1 MHTGL
6 QIMRMA
12 LQARPAL
19 ESFFTADPAARLLL
33 RTVWPLLCALQPVN
47 ATVWVYDGLLYATVS
62 FTFVRNALAIGV
74 CLVFAPAL
82 YFLRP
87 YGLVGL
93 WAAKA
98 LLNGFRC
105 AAALFWIHVQ
115 LGYPCW
121 SCKHLSEL
129 FVQAARP
136 STMV

>member
-1 MHTGL
+1 M
-6 QIMRMA
+6 
-12 LQARPAL
+12 
-19 ESFFTADPAARLLL
+19 
-33 RTVWPLLCALQPVN
+33 
-47 ATVWVYDGLLYATVS
+47 WVYDGLLYATAS

-74 CLVFAPAL
+74 CCVFAPAL
-82 YFLRP
+82 YLFHP

-105 AAALFWIHVQ
+105 AATLFRIHIQ

-121 SCKHLSEL
+121 SCKDLSEL
-129 FVQAARP
+129 RVNVAQW